1 MLYTESG
8 PVVNLRV
15 KQLGETSL
23 LLDWDTPTEPNGVIV
38 NYRVQYTNLN
48 EDREEEGPTTV
59 YDDELTPDVTMIKIP
74 GLDEGESYRVSITAK
89 NGAGWG
95 EE

>member
-1 MLYTESG
+1 MYTESG

-23 LLDWDTPTEPNGVIV
+23 LLDWDAPTEPNGVIK
-38 NYRVQYTNLN
+38 NYRVQYTQLN
-48 EDREEEGPTTV
+48 EDREEEGPTILF
-59 YDDELTPDVTMIKIP
+59 DDDLMPDDTMIKVP
-74 GLDEGESYRVSITAK
+74 GLDEGESYRVFITAK